1 MALFGISAKEWID
14 RNPNETGNIRDAASL
29 EQLVVLINL
38 ESINALIIHQGLQQP
53 ERLIQLNKIAISQK
67 KSLVN
72 S

>member
-1 MALFGISAKEWID
+1 MALFGITAKEWRD

-38 ESINALIIHQGLQQP
+38 ESINALLIHQGLQQP